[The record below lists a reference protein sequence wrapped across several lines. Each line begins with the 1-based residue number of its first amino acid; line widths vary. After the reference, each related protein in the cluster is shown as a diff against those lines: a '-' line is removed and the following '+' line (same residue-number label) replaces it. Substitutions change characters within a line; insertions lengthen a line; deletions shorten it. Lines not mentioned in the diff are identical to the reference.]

1 MAGRGARAGRS
12 RRLRGARMDVAHAA
26 GAGSG
31 VATSGID
38 SVLIAID
45 PTGQLVLNGILA
57 LIMFGVA
64 LELRLR
70 DFVDVFSRPLA
81 PITGLVAQ
89 TLVLPAVTYA
99 ITMILK
105 PQPSV
110 ALGMIVVAACPGG
123 NISNL
128 MTHLA
133 RGNTALSIS
142 MTGISNMLAVVTTPL
157 NILIWASLNP
167 STAAL
172 LRQVSIEPAGFLG
185 TTALLIGVPLIAG
198 MITVHR
204 WPRLAERLRRPFQ
217 IASFVFL
224 VGFIVAASVAN
235 GRYFLTFISDI
246 IPLVILHNT
255 IAVGIGWL
263 SARLWRLSDY
273 DTRAM
278 AIEVSMH
285 NSGLGLALI
294 LNQFDALGGAALIAA
309 GWGVWHIVSGWA
321 LAAFWTRRD
330 RRAAAE

>member
-1 MAGRGARAGRS
+1 M
-12 RRLRGARMDVAHAA
+12 
-26 GAGSG
+26 
-31 VATSGID
+31 GID
-38 SVLIAID
+38 SVLIQIN
-45 PTGQLVLNGILA
+45 PTGQLVLNLILA

-64 LELRLR
+64 LELRWK
-70 DFVDVFSRPLA
+70 DFAQVFSRPLA
-81 PITGLVAQ
+81 PVTGLVAQ
-89 TLVLPAVTYA
+89 IVILPAVTFA
-99 ITMILK
+99 ITLILK

-110 ALGMIVVAACPGG
+110 ALGMIIVAACPGG

-128 MTHLA
+128 MTHMA

-142 MTGISNMLAVVTTPL
+142 MTGISNILAVVTTPL
-157 NILIWASLNP
+157 NILFWAGLNP
-167 STAAL
+167 ATSAL
-172 LRQVSIEPAGFLG
+172 LRQVSIEPASFLG
-185 TTALLIGVPLIAG
+185 TTVLLLGLPLAAG
-198 MITVHR
+198 MATVHF
-204 WPRLAERLRRPFQ
+204 WPRLAERLQRPFQ

-224 VGFIVAASVAN
+224 IGFIVAATATN
-235 GRYFLTFISDI
+235 GRYFLTFVSDI

-263 SARLWRLSDY
+263 AARFWRLSDY

-330 RRAAAE
+330 GKAAAE

>member
-1 MAGRGARAGRS
+1 MN
-12 RRLRGARMDVAHAA
+12 VAQADAANA
-26 GAGSG
+26 GAASSG
-31 VATSGID
+31 IANSGIANSGID

-45 PTGQLVLNGILA
+45 PTGQLILNGILA

-64 LELRLR
+64 LELRPR
-70 DFVDVFSRPLA
+70 DFVAVFSCPLA

-105 PQPSV
+105 PQPSI
-110 ALGMIVVAACPGG
+110 ALGMIIVAACPGG

-157 NILIWASLNP
+157 NILVWASLNP
-167 STAAL
+167 ATAAL

-185 TTALLIGVPLIAG
+185 TTAALIGVPLIAG
-198 MITVHR
+198 MVTVQF
-204 WPRLAERLRRPFQ
+204 WPKLAERLRRPFQ

-224 VGFIVAASVAN
+224 IGFIVAATAAN

-246 IPLVILHNT
+246 MPLVILHNT
-255 IAVGIGWL
+255 IAVAIGWL

-273 DTRAM
+273 DVRAM

-309 GWGVWHIVSGWA
+309 GWGLWHIVSGWA
-321 LAAFWTRRD
+321 LAIFWTRRD